1 MCFCNITF
9 KTTGKRENKE
19 RFSVDY
25 NVKEIIELISDIIL
39 EYASFEKIKISDSN
53 KEDS

>member
-1 MCFCNITF
+1 M
-9 KTTGKRENKE
+9 
-19 RFSVDY
+19 DY